1 MNSERTEVLDAAL
14 ILGDRKVTDAR
25 GGELDH
31 INPATG
37 KINKAFPVASLEEVD
52 EAVAA
57 ARSAFE
63 EWRRW
68 SPDARREALIRVA
81 ALLEEHGREIG
92 TICSLEGGQPFFEQG
107 GWYPASWF
115 RYYAG
120 WADKITGERIN
131 PFPFPGVD
139 FTVPEP
145 VGVVGLFVASNGPIG
160 FCGMAGA
167 PALAAGCC
175 LVIKTP
181 EVAPFTTVIF
191 ARLCREAGLPPGVVN
206 VIHGGPEVGNALVTH
221 PGVDKISFTGG
232 TATARKL
239 QAAAASSLKPMVL
252 ELGGKSANIVFAD
265 ADIDAVIPMSA
276 RFTFNAG
283 QGCSMPT
290 RLLVENSVYQ
300 RVVDGV
306 ADIVSKVVVGRP
318 FDTGVTMG
326 PVMSEAAANRIVGMI
341 AQAEAS
347 VAGHVLMGGH
357 RMGGEL
363 ADGFFVEPTMVIDVD
378 NTSEIAQNEIFGP
391 VLCVMPFDD
400 EEEAVALANAT
411 DYGLAAYAQ
420 TSDMNRARRL
430 VDSLQ
435 AGTVHINSTG
445 PGPVSPASPFGGI
458 KRSGYGRQGSRLG
471 LEEFLSYKNVY
482 LNI

>member
-1 MNSERTEVLDAAL
+1 MNDDRTDVLEAAL
-14 ILGDRKVTDAR
+14 VLGNRRVTESR
-25 GGELDH
+25 GGTLDH
-31 INPATG
+31 VNPATG
-37 KINKAFPVASLEEVD
+37 KVNKTFPVASVDEVD
-52 EAVAA
+52 EAVRA
-57 ARSAFE
+57 ARGAFE

-68 SPDARREALIRVA
+68 APDARREALIKVA
-81 ALLEEHGREIG
+81 KVLEDHGSDLGMIA
-92 TICSLEGGQPFFEQG
+92 SLEGGAPFFPMG

-120 WADKITGERIN
+120 WADKITGEQIN
-131 PFPFPGVD
+131 PFPFPGID

-181 EVAPFTTVIF
+181 ENAPFSSVTF
-191 ARLCREAGLPPGVVN
+191 GRLCQEAGIPPGVVN
-206 VIHGGPEVGNALVTH
+206 VIHGGPDVGNALVTH
-221 PGVDKISFTGG
+221 PDVDKISFTGG

-239 QAAAASSLKPMVL
+239 SLAAAPLLKPMVL

-265 ADIDAVIPMSA
+265 SDIDAVIPMSA

-290 RLLVENSVYQ
+290 RLLVERPVYH

-318 FDTGVTMG
+318 FDEGVTMG

-341 AQAEAS
+341 TEADKAK
-347 VAGHVLMGGH
+347 AGEIVMGGY

-363 ADGFFVEPTMVIDVD
+363 ADGFFVAPTLLIDVD
-378 NTSEIAQNEIFGP
+378 NASAIAQNEIFGP
-391 VLCVMPFDD
+391 VLCVIPFDD
-400 EEEAVALANAT
+400 EDEAIALANGT

-420 TSDMNRARRL
+420 TNDMNRARRL
-430 VDSLQ
+430 IDSLQ

-458 KRSGYGRQGSRLG
+458 KNSGYGRQGSRLG
-471 LEEFLSYKNVY
+471 LDEFLTYKNVY

>member
-1 MNSERTEVLDAAL
+1 MSDDRTDVLDSAL
-14 ILGDRKVTDAR
+14 ILGDRRVTESR
-25 GGELDH
+25 GGVLDH

-37 KINKAFPVASLEEVD
+37 KVSKTFPIASVEEVD

-57 ARSAFE
+57 ARRAFE

-81 ALLEEHGREIG
+81 NLLDEHGRDLGMIS
-92 TICSLEGGQPFFEQG
+92 SLEGGQPFSEHG
-107 GWYPASWF
+107 GWYPALWF

-120 WADKITGERIN
+120 WADKITGEHIK
-131 PFPFPGVD
+131 PFPFPGLD

-181 EVAPFTTVIF
+181 ENAPFSSVTF
-191 ARLCREAGLPPGVVN
+191 ARLCQEAGIPPGVVN

-221 PGVDKISFTGG
+221 PDVDKISFTGG

-239 QAAAASSLKPMVL
+239 QEASASTLKPLVL
-252 ELGGKSANIVFAD
+252 ELGGKSANIIFDD

-290 RLLVENSVYQ
+290 RMLVQSTVYE
-300 RVVDGV
+300 RVIEGV
-306 ADIVSKVVVGRP
+306 AEIVNKVVVGRP
-318 FDTGVTMG
+318 FEPGVTMG
-326 PVMSEAAANRIVGMI
+326 PVMSEVAANRILGMI
-341 AQAEAS
+341 AEAQNS
-347 VAGHVLMGGH
+347 VAGQVLMGGH
-357 RMGGEL
+357 RLGGEL
-363 ADGFFVEPTMVIDVD
+363 ADGFFIEPTMLIDVHND
-378 NTSEIAQNEIFGP
+378 TAIAQTEIFGP
-391 VLCVMPFDD
+391 VLCVIPFED
-400 EEEAVALANAT
+400 EDEAIALANGT
-411 DYGLAAYAQ
+411 SYGLAAYAQ
-420 TSDMNRARRL
+420 TSNMNRARRL
-430 VDSLQ
+430 IDSLR

-445 PGPVSPASPFGGI
+445 PGPVSPASPFGGV
-458 KRSGYGRQGSRLG
+458 KQSGYGRQGSRLG
-471 LEEFLSYKNVY
+471 LEEFLTYKNVY